1 MEIAWTQWYLGMRA
15 PPPNTRPVQGQ
26 VAARAR
32 PRPPHPRTRTHKQII
47 VASRTRTHGTKG
59 GNFL

>member
-1 MEIAWTQWYLGMRA
+1 MRA